1 MKVLKHPNR
10 IVLELTP
17 LCNLACPMCP
27 RHYVKDTDGFMPR
40 ALWFKLIDEI
50 AEAAPDAIV
59 LPFWRGESLLH
70 PDFVELIDYALR
82 KNLRIHI
89 STNGILVKDEYA
101 EVLSRC
107 EFVTFSIHTPIGLK
121 RAKAFKHLVDG
132 MQGSKPTVQISF
144 VTGEKTTEKLLEGI
158 VDSPDLEGFDNI
170 RLYEEHTKDGVFGS
184 TGKHVEVQRHF
195 CPKLVHT
202 FVIAY
207 DGSVSR
213 CNHIWVPEQGPN
225 LNQVSILQAWKSE
238 AMNEIRTTYPD
249 KQCGPC
255 DQWTG
260 HTLGASWTLV
270 NGEIKKKI
278 IGPRGAEVR

>member
-1 MKVLKHPNR
+1 MKVMKYPNR

-17 LCNLACPMCP
+17 LCNLACAMCP
-27 RHYVKDTDGFMPR
+27 RHYVKDTDGFMEQS
-40 ALWFKLIDEI
+40 LWIKLIDEI
-50 AEAAPDAIV
+50 VAEAPDSIV

-70 PDFVELIDYALR
+70 PKFVEMIDYALQR
-82 KNLRIHI
+82 KVRIHI

-107 EFVTFSIHTPIGLK
+107 EFVTFSVHTPIGLK
-121 RAKAFKHLVDG
+121 RAKAFNELVKEREG
-132 MQGSKPTVQISF
+132 HKPTVQISF
-144 VTGEKTTEKLLEGI
+144 VTGEKTTEKLLDGI
-158 VDSPDLEGFDNI
+158 VESPDLEGFDNI
-170 RLYEEHTKDGVFGS
+170 RLYEEHTKDGIFGS
-184 TGKHVEVQRHF
+184 TGQHIEVKRHF

-225 LNQVSILQAWKSE
+225 LQRLTIKEAWESE
-238 AMNEIRTTYPD
+238 VMNDIRQQYPD

-260 HTLGASWTLV
+260 HTLGASWKMD
-270 NGEIKKKI
+270 NGAVKKKI
-278 IGPRGAEVR
+278 IGPLGAKSV

>member
-1 MKVLKHPNR
+1 MKVFKYPNR

-27 RHYVKDTDGFMPR
+27 RHYVKDTDGFMTKE
-40 ALWFKLIDEI
+40 LWFKLIDEI
-50 AEAAPDAIV
+50 AETDPNSIV

-70 PDFVELIDYALR
+70 PNFVELIEYALQ
-82 KNLRIHI
+82 KSIRIHI
-89 STNGILVKDEYA
+89 STNGIMVKDEFA
-101 EVLSRC
+101 EVLSHC
-107 EFVTFSIHTPIGLK
+107 EFVTFSIHTPVGLK
-121 RAKAFKHLVDG
+121 RAKEFNALVKER
-132 MQGSKPTVQISF
+132 QGHQPTVQISF
-144 VTGEKTTEKLLEGI
+144 VTGEKTTEKLLDGI
-158 VDSPDLEGFDNI
+158 VASPDLEGFDNL

-184 TGKHVEVQRHF
+184 TGQHIEVKRHF
-195 CPKLVHT
+195 CPKLLHT

-225 LNQVSILQAWKSE
+225 LNRMSIKEAWESE
-238 AMNEIRTTYPD
+238 VMQEIRVNYPD

-260 HTLGASWTLV
+260 HTLGASWKKV
-270 NGEIKKKI
+270 DGEVKKKV
-278 IGPRGAEVR
+278 IGPLEAKSV